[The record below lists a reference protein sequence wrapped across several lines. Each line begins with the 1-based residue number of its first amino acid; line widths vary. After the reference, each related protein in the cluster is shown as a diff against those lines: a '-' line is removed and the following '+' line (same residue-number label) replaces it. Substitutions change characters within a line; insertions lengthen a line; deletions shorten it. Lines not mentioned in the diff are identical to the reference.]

1 MKETTL
7 DNSIESKRRRRRALK
22 KTIEKIMNAVF
33 FVCGAAAIAAV
44 ALITVYMVVSGLPA
58 IREIGLLDFLF
69 GTEWKSTAAEP
80 KFGILPFILT
90 SIWGT
95 LGAIVIG
102 VPVGLLTAVFLSK
115 VASRR
120 VASVVRPAVELLA
133 GIPSVVYG
141 LIGMMVLVPAVME
154 LFHLK
159 NGTCLFAAI
168 LVLAIMILPS
178 IISVSETALNAVPPE
193 PGAGRDEDRNDLQGE
208 HPGGQK
214 RHRGRHRA
222 GHRPRHRRGHGRD
235 DGGGQRGQYAGPVQE
250 RHLPDDGR
258 RQGDELCQR
267 PAEAGAVQ
275 HRAGAVLLYHA
286 HQQPAELLPEE
297 RGETMNGQDRRSGRR
312 RAYDIFF
319 KTVVYLSAFLTVA
332 LLVVLIGYIFVRGLP
347 HITGQLLS
355 TAPSVLKDTIGI
367 LPNILN
373 TLYIILFTLL
383 IALPL
388 GVGAAVYLT
397 EYASNKTFIRIVEF
411 ATETLAGIPSIIYG
425 LVGMLFFAQ
434 MLGFQTSLLSGGC
447 TLVIMILPTII
458 RTTQESLKTVPQSYR
473 EGALGLGAT
482 KWYMIRTIILPS
494 SVDGIVTGCI
504 LSIGRIVGESA
515 ALLFTAGVGTV
526 VANNIFS
533 AFTRSGGTL
542 SVALYMYVSERG
554 EFDVGFAIAA
564 ILMLLVLCINGAAK
578 LVEKKLRRKTK

>member
-1 MKETTL
+1 
-7 DNSIESKRRRRRALK
+7 
-22 KTIEKIMNAVF
+22 
-33 FVCGAAAIAAV
+33 
-44 ALITVYMVVSGLPA
+44 
-58 IREIGLLDFLF
+58 
-69 GTEWKSTAAEP
+69 
-80 KFGILPFILT
+80 
-90 SIWGT
+90 
-95 LGAIVIG
+95 
-102 VPVGLLTAVFLSK
+102 
-115 VASRR
+115 
-120 VASVVRPAVELLA
+120 
-133 GIPSVVYG
+133 
-141 LIGMMVLVPAVME
+141 
-154 LFHLK
+154 
-159 NGTCLFAAI
+159 
-168 LVLAIMILPS
+168 
-178 IISVSETALNAVPPE
+178 
-193 PGAGRDEDRNDLQGE
+193 
-208 HPGGQK
+208 
-214 RHRGRHRA
+214 
-222 GHRPRHRRGHGRD
+222 
-235 DGGGQRGQYAGPVQE
+235 
-250 RHLPDDGR
+250 
-258 RQGDELCQR
+258 
-267 PAEAGAVQ
+267 
-275 HRAGAVLLYHA
+275 
-286 HQQPAELLPEE
+286 
-297 RGETMNGQDRRSGRR
+297 MNGQDRRSGRR

-515 ALLFTAGVGTV
+515 ALLFTAGAAEVIAKSVFKAYTSNG
-526 VANNIFS
+526 A
-533 AFTRSGGTL
+533 TL
-542 SVALYMYVSERG
+542 SVLLYLRAFEDGDFTSAWGIGAV
-554 EFDVGFAIAA
+554 
-564 ILMLLVLCINGAAK
+564 LLVLVLLINLAAR
-578 LVEKKLRRKTK
+578 LAKTKLKQKQ

>member
-1 MKETTL
+1 MKS
-7 DNSIESKRRRRRALK
+7 DFSPSRRAWNV
-22 KTIEKIMNAVF
+22 IMTALVW
-33 FVCGAAAIAAV
+33 AAAVLVIA
-44 ALITVYMVVSGLPA
+44 LTVGV
-58 IREIGLLDFLF
+58 IGLVLVRGIPHVSWEFLSTTASVLK
-69 GTEWKSTAAEP
+69 GTD
-80 KFGILPFILT
+80 GILP
-90 SIWGT
+90 
-95 LGAIVIG
+95 A
-102 VPVGLLTAVFLSK
+102 
-115 VASRR
+115 
-120 VASVVRPAVELLA
+120 
-133 GIPSVVYG
+133 
-141 LIGMMVLVPAVME
+141 
-154 LFHLK
+154 
-159 NGTCLFAAI
+159 
-168 LVLAIMILPS
+168 
-178 IISVSETALNAVPPE
+178 
-193 PGAGRDEDRNDLQGE
+193 
-208 HPGGQK
+208 
-214 RHRGRHRA
+214 
-222 GHRPRHRRGHGRD
+222 
-235 DGGGQRGQYAGPVQE
+235 
-250 RHLPDDGR
+250 
-258 RQGDELCQR
+258 
-267 PAEAGAVQ
+267 
-275 HRAGAVLLYHA
+275 
-286 HQQPAELLPEE
+286 
-297 RGETMNGQDRRSGRR
+297 
-312 RAYDIFF
+312 
-319 KTVVYLSAFLTVA
+319 
-332 LLVVLIGYIFVRGLP
+332 
-347 HITGQLLS
+347 
-355 TAPSVLKDTIGI
+355 
-367 LPNILN
+367 ILN
-373 TLYIILFTLL
+373 TLYVILLTLL
-383 IALPL
+383 IVLPL